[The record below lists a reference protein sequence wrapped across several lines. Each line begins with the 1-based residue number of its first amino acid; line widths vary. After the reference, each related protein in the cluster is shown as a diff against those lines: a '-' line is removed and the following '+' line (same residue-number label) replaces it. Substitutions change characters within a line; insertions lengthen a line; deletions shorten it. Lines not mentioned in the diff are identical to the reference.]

1 MKIQILISLFFLY
14 GAGHVEAVENV
25 GLSGVRSPAPS
36 KRRITPYQEQIEKCF
51 GDMLPEVTKIRD
63 NKMLYTDVARI
74 YTLQASETTYRE
86 VVYTVNSEKRKLK
99 YDDDI
104 VQLYKVDAEGALTP
118 YATDNLSADSKSNGL
133 RYKISSRE
141 TRMNQLLSG
150 AQIQSDF
157 MKTTEYRSK
166 QLILNLI
173 WQDSKIK
180 NLKVQFEDG
189 KKTLE
194 CEQKESSDLCTCRQ

>member
-1 MKIQILISLFFLY
+1 MKILFLIFLMTLNLDILR
-14 GAGHVEAVENV
+14 AENI
-25 GLSGVRSPAPS
+25 GLSGMRSPPAK

-63 NKMLYTDVARI
+63 NKMLYVDIAKI

-86 VVYTVNSEKRKLK
+86 VVYTMNSEKRKLK
-99 YDDDI
+99 FDDDI
-104 VQLYKVDAEGALTP
+104 VQFYKVEAEGALTP
-118 YATDNLSADSKSNGL
+118 SGTDNLSADSKSNGL

-141 TRMNQLLSG
+141 TRINQLLSG
-150 AQIQSDF
+150 AQIESDF

-173 WQDSKIK
+173 WNDSKIK
-180 NLKVQFEDG
+180 NLNVQFEGG
-189 KKTLE
+189 KKSLE
-194 CEQKESSDLCTCRQ
+194 CEQKETSDLCTCRE

>member
-1 MKIQILISLFFLY
+1 MKILILAALIILNS
-14 GAGHVEAVENV
+14 AAWSEAVENI
-25 GLSGVRSPAPS
+25 GLSGIRVPAPN

-51 GDMLPEVTKIRD
+51 GDMLPAVTAIHD
-63 NKMLYTDVARI
+63 NKTLYTDLARI

-86 VVYTVNSEKRKLK
+86 VVYTINAEKRKLK
-99 YDDDI
+99 YDDDK
-104 VQLYKVDAEGALTP
+104 VQLYKVDGEGVLTL

-141 TRMNQLLSG
+141 TRMNQLLNG

-157 MKTTEYRSK
+157 MKTTEFRSK
-166 QLILNLI
+166 QLMLNLV
-173 WQDSKIK
+173 WSDSKIK
-180 NLKVQFEDG
+180 NLNVQFDGG

-194 CEQKESSDLCTCRQ
+194 CEQKDTADLCTCRL

>member
-1 MKIQILISLFFLY
+1 MMKLMFVFFTILSFSGLVLAI
-14 GAGHVEAVENV
+14 ENI
-25 GLSGVRSPAPS
+25 GLLGVRSPAPS

-51 GDMLPEVTKIRD
+51 GDMLPQVTAIRD

-86 VVYTVNSEKRKLK
+86 VVYVINGDKRKLK
-99 YDDDI
+99 YDDDK
-104 VQLYKVDAEGALTP
+104 VQLYKVDGEGVLTL
-118 YATDNLSADSKSNGL
+118 YASDNLEADSKSNGL

-141 TRMNQLLSG
+141 TRMNQLLNG

-166 QLILNLI
+166 QLILNLV
-173 WQDSKIK
+173 WSDSKIK
-180 NLKVQFEDG
+180 NLTVQFDGG

-194 CEQKESSDLCTCRQ
+194 CEQKDSSDICNCRL